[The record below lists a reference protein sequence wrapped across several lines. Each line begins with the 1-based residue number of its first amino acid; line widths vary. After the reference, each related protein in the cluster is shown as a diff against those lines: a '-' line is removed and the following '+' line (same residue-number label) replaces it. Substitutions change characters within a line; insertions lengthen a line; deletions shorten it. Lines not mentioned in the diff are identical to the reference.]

1 MSPSN
6 PSNRPAATA
15 ALRRTAISWCA
26 VLAIAMLAACA
37 SDAERGCFKSV
48 GPDGWEYLD
57 TVALLPDTAA
67 LAADSAAGRLCNIAV
82 DVRHTAG
89 YAYSNIWLELTYT
102 PAGAETRHDTF
113 DMRLADPVGRW
124 LGRGLGVGH
133 QKVDTLVRGVAL
145 NPRMPVTL
153 RHVMRA
159 DTLAGIEQAGII
171 LIRQ

>member
-15 ALRRTAISWCA
+15 AMRRTAMLWCA
-26 VLAIAMLAACA
+26 MLAIALLAACA
-37 SDAERGCFKSV
+37 SDAERGSFKSV
-48 GPDGWEYLD
+48 GAHGWEYLD
-57 TVALLPDTAA
+57 TVALMPDTA
-67 LAADSAAGRLCNIAV
+67 AADSAAPICNIAV

-89 YAYSNIWLELTYT
+89 YAFSNIWLELTYT
-102 PAGAETRHDTF
+102 PSGCDTRRDTF

-124 LGRGLGVGH
+124 LGKGLGVGH

-145 NPRMPVTL
+145 DPRMPVTL

-171 LIRQ
+171 IIRQ